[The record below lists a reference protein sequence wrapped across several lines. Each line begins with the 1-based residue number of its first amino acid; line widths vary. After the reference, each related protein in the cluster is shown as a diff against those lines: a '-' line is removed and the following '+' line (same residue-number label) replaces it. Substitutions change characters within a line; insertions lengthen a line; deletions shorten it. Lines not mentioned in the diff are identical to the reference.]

1 MSSNKGTAIL
11 AVLLVLVLAALLFF
25 NRSRA
30 FDERVTLR
38 KTDKIPYGSYVLF
51 ESLNDLFPK
60 STITINNAPA
70 VELTTDSFKP
80 KALIIVSKYYL
91 TTEEDLKDLLHFAEQ
106 GNDVFISAAS
116 WDADCTTLLD
126 MTISGNSYIDLSLNY
141 STYDSGKVY
150 LSHPAFTADTFEYPG
165 KMYSTTIVY
174 YDSACA
180 QPLGYDAKMSCNFI
194 RLNVGKGNLFVH
206 TQPFCFTNYFL
217 LYRNNI
223 QYAEQVFS
231 MLNQQYSEVIWDE
244 YYLTKHNQNYSDN
257 DSSPFRI
264 LMQIPSFRYA
274 IYVLLLMMALYAL
287 LSAKRVQRIIPI
299 LEKPKNESLD
309 YVNTIGKLYYE
320 KKDNLNLARKMAIY
334 FLEHVRQRFRLV
346 TSDLNDDLVQ
356 RLTVRSGMDQSKINF
371 LILFARQLKTK
382 EEVTDTELHLFHE
395 KLEEFYH
402 QSK

>member
-1 MSSNKGTAIL
+1 MSSNKGIAIL
-11 AVLLVLVLAALLFF
+11 AVILVLTLAALLFF
-25 NRSRA
+25 NRNRA

-38 KTDKIPYGSYVLF
+38 KTDKIPYGTFVLF
-51 ESLNDLFPK
+51 QSLTDLFPN
-60 STITINNAPA
+60 STITTNNAPA
-70 VELTTDSFKP
+70 TELNTDSLHP
-80 KALIIVSKYYL
+80 KAFIIVSKYYQ
-91 TTEEDLKDLLHFAEQ
+91 TTEDDLKDLLHFAEQ

-126 MTISGNSYIDLSLNY
+126 LTISGDSYTDLSLNY

-150 LSHPAFTADTFEYPG
+150 LRHPAFTADTFEYPG
-165 KMYSTTIVY
+165 KMYSSTIVY
-174 YDSACA
+174 YDSAYA
-180 QPLGYDAKMSCNFI
+180 QPLGYDAKMSCNFV
-194 RLNVGKGNLFVH
+194 RLNIGKGNVFVH

-217 LYRNNI
+217 LYKNNV
-223 QYAEQVFS
+223 QYAEQALS
-231 MLNQQYSEVIWDE
+231 ALSQRYSEVIWDE
-244 YYLTKHNQNYSDN
+244 YYLTKHNQNNADN

-287 LSAKRVQRIIPI
+287 LSVKRMQRIIPI
-299 LEKPKNESLD
+299 IAKPKNESLD

-334 FLEHVRQRFRLV
+334 FLEHVRHRFRLP
-346 TSDLNDDLVQ
+346 TSELNDDLVQ
-356 RLTVRSGMDQSKINF
+356 RLTVRSGLEQSKINF

-382 EEVTDTELHLFHE
+382 GDVTDTELQMFHQ